1 MKVDKFHI
9 INLIKDLILAV
20 ENNLTNFPKSEIE
33 LKKNIRNSSY
43 DMLLIAYEAN
53 VTVDLEL
60 KKNLIDNL
68 IAKIKYLDFL
78 INLCYDKKI
87 INGKKYVKFGENLDN
102 IIRYSNGWRKMAEQ
116 PQTQK

>member
-53 VTVDLEL
+53 VTVDL
-60 KKNLIDNL
+60 IDKL

>member
-53 VTVDLEL
+53 VTNDSEIR
-60 KKNLIDNL
+60 KQLIDKM
-68 IAKIKYLDFL
+68 IAKIKYVDFL

-87 INGKKYVKFGENLDN
+87 INGKKYIRFGEKLDS
-102 IIRYSNGWRKMAEQ
+102 IIRCVVGWRKMAEDRV
-116 PQTQK
+116 

>member
-1 MKVDKFHI
+1 MKVDKFHV

-20 ENNLTNFPKSEIE
+20 DNNLTNFPKSEIE
-33 LKKNIRNSSY
+33 LKRNIRNSSY

-60 KKNLIDNL
+60 KKKLIDKM

-87 INGKKYVKFGENLDN
+87 INGKKYIKFGENLDN
-102 IIRYSNGWRKMAEQ
+102 IIKYAIGWRKMAEPIQ
-116 PQTQK
+116 

>member
-1 MKVDKFHI
+1 MKVDKFHV
-9 INLIKDLILAV
+9 INLTKELILST

-43 DMLLIAYEAN
+43 DLLLIAYEAN

-60 KKNLIDNL
+60 KKKLIDKMV
-68 IAKIKYLDFL
+68 AKIKYLDFL

-87 INGKKYVKFGENLDN
+87 INGKKYVKFGEKLEN
-102 IIRYSNGWRKMAEQ
+102 IIKYATGWRKMIES
-116 PQTQK
+116 

>member
-53 VTVDLEL
+53 VTVDL
-60 KKNLIDNL
+60 
-68 IAKIKYLDFL
+68 
-78 INLCYDKKI
+78 
-87 INGKKYVKFGENLDN
+87 
-102 IIRYSNGWRKMAEQ
+102 
-116 PQTQK
+116 

>member
-1 MKVDKFHI
+1 
-9 INLIKDLILAV
+9 
-20 ENNLTNFPKSEIE
+20 
-33 LKKNIRNSSY
+33 
-43 DMLLIAYEAN
+43 MLLIAYEAN

-60 KKNLIDNL
+60 KKNLIDKL

>member
-1 MKVDKFHI
+1 MRVDKFQV
-9 INLIKDLILAV
+9 INLTKELILAV

-60 KKNLIDNL
+60 KKKLIDKM

-78 INLCYDKKI
+78 INMCYDKKI
-87 INGKKYVKFGENLDN
+87 INGKKYIKFGESLDN
-102 IIRYSNGWRKMAEQ
+102 IIRYANGWRKMAE
-116 PQTQK
+116 PQT